1 MMITVP
7 TPLQKIESDLLTHK
21 SVNLFVK
28 RDDLTN
34 PYIQGNKWRK
44 LKYNLE
50 RAQAMKCYTL
60 LTFGG
65 PKSNHIYATAAA
77 GKAFGFK
84 TIGVIRG
91 YENLPLTSTLTFAK
105 EQGMEFVF
113 LSKSEYPD
121 RFSDSFLE
129 QMKLRFGD
137 FFMIPDGG
145 TNEFSLKGVGE
156 MVAEI
161 EIDFDMLVL
170 GMGTGG
176 TLAGCAKAAP
186 KKRVI
191 GFSSLLG
198 EGLDEDIKK
207 LIGEDYSNWTINK
220 DYHFGGYAKMTDEL
234 ASFIA
239 SFQQQ
244 YDILLDPVYTSKM
257 LYGVMDLISKDYFA
271 QGTTIVVVH
280 TGGLH
285 RA

>member
-21 SVNLFVK
+21 SVKLFVK
-28 RDDLTN
+28 RDDLTH

-50 RAQAMKCYTL
+50 RAKELKCHTL

-91 YENLPLTSTLTFAK
+91 YENLPLTSTLAFAK
-105 EQGMEFVF
+105 EQGMELVF

-145 TNEFSLKGVGE
+145 TNEFALKGVEE
-156 MVAEI
+156 MVTEI
-161 EIDFDMLVL
+161 EIDFDVL
-170 GMGTGG
+170 AVGMGTGG

-186 KKRVI
+186 EKRII

-198 EGLDEDIKK
+198 EGLEADIKK
-207 LIGEDYSNWTINK
+207 LIGENYNNWTVNK
-220 DYHFGGYAKMTDEL
+220 DYHFGGYAKMTGEL
-234 ASFIA
+234 ASFIT
-239 SFQQQ
+239 SFQAEH
-244 YDILLDPVYTSKM
+244 DILLDPVYTSKM
-257 LYGVMDLISKDYFA
+257 MFGVMDLISKDYFSK
-271 QGTTIVVVH
+271 GTTIVAVH
-280 TGGLH
+280 TGGLQ
-285 RA
+285 RI

>member
-7 TPLQKIESDLLTHK
+7 TPLQKIESELLTAK
-21 SVNLFVK
+21 SVTLYVK
-28 RDDLTN
+28 RDDLTHF
-34 PYIQGNKWRK
+34 YIQGNKWRK

-50 RAQAMKCYTL
+50 RARELKCNTL

-65 PKSNHIYATAAA
+65 PKSNHIYATATA

-91 YENLPLTSTLTFAK
+91 YENLPLTSTLAFAK

-145 TNEFSLKGVGE
+145 TNEFALKGVGE

-161 EIDFDMLVL
+161 EIDFDVLVL

-198 EGLDEDIKK
+198 EGLDADIKK
-207 LIGEDYSNWTINK
+207 LIGEEYTNWTINK
-220 DYHFGGYAKMTDEL
+220 NYHFGGYAKMTDEL

>member
-1 MMITVP
+1 MITVP
-7 TPLQKIESDLLTHK
+7 TPLQKIESELLTAK
-21 SVNLFVK
+21 SVTLYVK
-28 RDDLTN
+28 RDDLTHF
-34 PYIQGNKWRK
+34 YIQGNKWRK

-50 RAQAMKCYTL
+50 RARELKCNTL

-77 GKAFGFK
+77 GKEFSFK

-91 YENLPLTSTLTFAK
+91 YENLPLTSTLAFAK

-113 LSKSEYPD
+113 LSKSEYPN

-129 QMKLRFGD
+129 QMKSRFGD

-145 TNEFSLKGVGE
+145 TNEYALKGVGE
-156 MVAEI
+156 MVDEI
-161 EIDFDMLVL
+161 EIDFAVL
-170 GMGTGG
+170 AVGMGTGG
-176 TLAGCAKAAP
+176 TLAGCAKAVP
-186 KKRVI
+186 GKSVI

-220 DYHFGGYAKMTDEL
+220 DYHFGGYAKMTGEL
-234 ASFIA
+234 TSFIT
-239 SFQQQ
+239 SFQAEHG
-244 YDILLDPVYTSKM
+244 ILLEPVYTSKM
-257 LYGVMDLISKDYFA
+257 MFGVMDLISKDYFPK
-271 QGTTIVVVH
+271 GTNIVAIH
-280 TGGLH
+280 TGGLQ